1 MVCRWWVHPL
11 FTLLSAAS
19 LFSLWA
25 VGASLFSLGW
35 VLASFSLAE
44 CALGVYGVY
53 GGVCRWCATGY
64 RYVYR
69 SIIVTYIV
77 IYIVIYIVLLSFLF
91 PPLLSPLLSIS
102 MTIKNGR

>member
-1 MVCRWWVHPL
+1 MRLCAPVCVHVRSYRRWCAVVCRWWVHPL

-35 VLASFSLAE
+35 VLASFSLAG

-53 GGVCRWCATGY
+53 GGVCRWCAAGY
-64 RYVYR
+64 R
-69 SIIVTYIV
+69 SS
-77 IYIVIYIVLLSFLF
+77 IVLVSF
-91 PPLLSPLLSIS
+91 
-102 MTIKNGR
+102 